1 MSRIDDV
8 FQKHAVTGST
18 LFLPYLCAGDP
29 DIETSLTLMRETEAA
44 GADILEIG
52 IPFSDPLADGPTIQK
67 AIQRSLQRNTRI
79 SDVFSLVEHLREDSE
94 LPLVLMSYYNPIFRY
109 GEQRFVKDA
118 REAGADGVLV
128 VDLPPE
134 EGQPFFDHANQQ
146 GLDTV
151 LLATP
156 TTGPERVR
164 ELSQLGTGFLY
175 YVTVTGVTGVRSG
188 FNQNLSE
195 QIRSVSHQSELP
207 MVMGFGVSEIE
218 PIRPYLDAVQ
228 GVVAGSTLVEKIEE
242 NIGDTDAMIEALGSK
257 VRSLAEPLH
266 GAVR

>member
-8 FQKHAVTGST
+8 FQKSAVTGSK

-29 DIETSLTLMRETEAA
+29 DFETSLKLIKQVESA

-67 AIQRSLQRNTRI
+67 AIQRSLEGGTRI
-79 SDVFSLVEHLREDSE
+79 ADVFSLVESLRADSE
-94 LPLVLMSYYNPIFRY
+94 LPVVLMSYYNPIFRY
-109 GEQRFVKDA
+109 GEKRFVSDA
-118 REAGADGVLV
+118 VEAGADGVLI

-134 EGQPFFDHANQQ
+134 EGQPFFENANKQA
-146 GLDTV
+146 LDTV

-156 TTGPERVR
+156 TTEPDRVR

-188 FNQNLSE
+188 FNQRMAE
-195 QIRSVSHQSELP
+195 QIRSVAKHSILP
-207 MVMGFGVSEIE
+207 IVMGFGVSEIE

-242 NIGDTDAMIEALGSK
+242 NLGNTDAMIDALGSK

-266 GAVR
+266 GAAV

>member
-8 FQKHAVTGST
+8 FQRHAMTGST
-18 LFLPYLCAGDP
+18 AFLPYLCAGDP
-29 DIETSLTLMRETEAA
+29 DLETSLKLMRETESA

-67 AIQRSLQRNTRI
+67 AIQRSLQGHTRI
-79 SDVFSLVEHLREDSE
+79 ADVFSLVEALREDSE
-94 LPLVLMSYYNPIFRY
+94 LPVVLMSYYNPIFRY
-109 GEQRFVKDA
+109 GEQRFVSDA
-118 REAGADGVLV
+118 IEAGADGVLV

-134 EGQPFFDHANQQ
+134 EGRPFFQNANEH

-156 TTGPERVR
+156 TTGPDRVR
-164 ELSQLGTGFLY
+164 ELSELGTGFLY

-188 FNQNLSE
+188 FNSELS
-195 QIRSVSHQSELP
+195 QQVRSVSKQSVLP
-207 MVMGFGVSEIE
+207 IVMGFGVSEIE

-228 GVVAGSTLVEKIEE
+228 GVVAGSTLVEKIEQ
-242 NIGDTDAMIEALGSK
+242 NIGNSAAMVDALGSK

-266 GAVR
+266 GAAV